1 MPRRGALGTAEFH
14 GHERATVHREPREP
28 DARPWPRA
36 ARETPRGQTVEDG
49 GPGWLP
55 GPHSPELE
63 GEAGVFCTLWGGGA
77 SRHFHTVAR
86 HSLERPP
93 RGATRRESSWKSRS
107 QHSST
112 ARDAAGAGLSSQ
124 KGPGRCTPPGH
135 RAPPRPLPQPGH
147 GQLGAGVRT
156 PGCVPAPPSAPG
168 SSRSGHAIRGID
180 PRQGDGQTCHL
191 GDRPTLGHL
200 SRCKPSFP
208 PSTRHLGARASDR
221 SLVPSC
227 PFPVPRASGR
237 TDPPRRHPL
246 FSPSCPEVQPPHL
259 TGEETKARGG
269 NGTMAHTSLSGP
281 RSQPPMDAPR

>member
-14 GHERATVHREPREP
+14 GHERATAHREPREP

-63 GEAGVFCTLWGGGA
+63 GEAGVFCTLWGGGGQPA
-77 SRHFHTVAR
+77 LPHRGPAHPGAATTRGHQAR
-86 HSLERPP
+86 VLLEVPQP
-93 RGATRRESSWKSRS
+93 TLLNGTGRS
-107 QHSST
+107 
-112 ARDAAGAGLSSQ
+112 GAGLSSQ
-124 KGPGRCTPPGH
+124 KGPGRCTLPGH
-135 RAPPRPLPQPGH
+135 RTLPRPRPQPGH

-156 PGCVPAPPSAPG
+156 PGCVPTPPPAPG

-191 GDRPTLGHL
+191 RDRPTLGHL

-227 PFPVPRASGR
+227 PFPVPRASGH

-259 TGEETKARGG
+259 TGEETEARGG

>member
-1 MPRRGALGTAEFH
+1 MNGLLCTGNRENQTHDPGLEPPGRRRGDRPSKTVAQGGCLDPTARSWRARLGSSAH
-14 GHERATVHREPREP
+14 SGA
-28 DARPWPRA
+28 
-36 ARETPRGQTVEDG
+36 G
-49 GPGWLP
+49 GP
-55 GPHSPELE
+55 
-63 GEAGVFCTLWGGGA
+63 AGT
-77 SRHFHTVAR
+77 SRHT
-86 HSLERPP
+86 LERPP

-112 ARDAAGAGLSSQ
+112 ARDAAGARLSSQ

-135 RAPPRPLPQPGH
+135 RALPRPRPQPGH

-156 PGCVPAPPSAPG
+156 PGCVPAPPPAPG

-191 GDRPTLGHL
+191 RDRPTLGHL

-237 TDPPRRHPL
+237 TDPPQRHPL